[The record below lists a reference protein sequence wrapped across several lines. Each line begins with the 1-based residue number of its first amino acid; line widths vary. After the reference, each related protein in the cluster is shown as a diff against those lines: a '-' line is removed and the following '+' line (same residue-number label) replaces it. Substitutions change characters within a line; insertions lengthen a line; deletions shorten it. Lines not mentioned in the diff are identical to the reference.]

1 MFENVTIYKT
11 SHASASK
18 SRKRE
23 KKRRKS
29 NILCKL
35 QKLNLL
41 CHDQPNSCKEPVVK
55 HTADH
60 EMMEVSEMREKQ
72 GSSGLTG
79 GKEEEA
85 GGFLLPRTFGEQSR
99 TDPLNE
105 VRTKSRKCPRES
117 PYRRQDRGVAG
128 GLKGVSNHV
137 QFLTH
142 QNIPCESLAQTAEQ
156 PERGRKD
163 MDEDQ
168 IFLHGLFE
176 VEAADE
182 KADYL
187 EFSENFDFDEKY
199 LDQYCDRGEPSEKD
213 LDEILELFTAEVSY
227 KQDE

>member
-18 SRKRE
+18 SKKRE

-41 CHDQPNSCKEPVVK
+41 CHDQPNSCKELVVK

-105 VRTKSRKCPRES
+105 VRTKSRKCPRKS

-128 GLKGVSNHV
+128 GLKVVSNHV
-137 QFLTH
+137 QSLTH
-142 QNIPCESLAQTAEQ
+142 QNIPCESLAQTAEHL
-156 PERGRKD
+156 ERGRKD

-199 LDQYCDRGEPSEKD
+199 LDQYCDRGGPSEKD

>member
-18 SRKRE
+18 SKKRE

-41 CHDQPNSCKEPVVK
+41 CHDQPNSCKELVVK

-72 GSSGLTG
+72 GSSG
-79 GKEEEA
+79 
-85 GGFLLPRTFGEQSR
+85 QSR

-105 VRTKSRKCPRES
+105 VRTKSRKCPRKS
-117 PYRRQDRGVAG
+117 PYRRQDSRRDRGVAG
-128 GLKGVSNHV
+128 GLKVVSNHV
-137 QFLTH
+137 QFSTH
-142 QNIPCESLAQTAEQ
+142 QNIPCESLEQTAEQ
-156 PERGRKD
+156 PGRGRKD
-163 MDEDQ
+163 VDEDQ
-168 IFLHGLFE
+168 IFLNGLFE

-187 EFSENFDFDEKY
+187 EFRENFDFDEKY
-199 LDQYCDRGEPSEKD
+199 LDQYCDRGGPSEKD

>member
-18 SRKRE
+18 SKKRE

-41 CHDQPNSCKEPVVK
+41 CHDQPNSCKELVVK

-72 GSSGLTG
+72 GSSGLSG

-85 GGFLLPRTFGEQSR
+85 GGFLLPRTEQSR

-128 GLKGVSNHV
+128 RLKGASNHV

-142 QNIPCESLAQTAEQ
+142 QNIPCESLEQTAEQ
-156 PERGRKD
+156 PGRGRKD
-163 MDEDQ
+163 VDEDQ
-168 IFLHGLFE
+168 IFLNGLFE

-199 LDQYCDRGEPSEKD
+199 LDQYCDRGGPSEKD